1 MGVEGSQVIVEATED
16 KAQLISLCGIN
27 AEQTEIDFS
36 SNGVNG
42 LDAGDAVLLAFDLK
56 KNSRIVRAK

>member
-1 MGVEGSQVIVEATED
+1 MGVEGSQVIVEAAKD

-36 SNGVNG
+36 SNG

-56 KNSRIVRAK
+56 KNSRIVKAK